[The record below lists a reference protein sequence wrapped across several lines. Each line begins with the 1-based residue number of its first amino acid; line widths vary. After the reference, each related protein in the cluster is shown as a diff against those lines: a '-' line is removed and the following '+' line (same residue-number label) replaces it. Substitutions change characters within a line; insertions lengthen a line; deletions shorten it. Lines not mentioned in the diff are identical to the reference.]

1 MRRTLVLL
9 FVLIVSAASAT
20 GVHASTDCERWLAD
34 YKKAL
39 AQKPSYQ
46 QLEAAKHRARALAR
60 RKIGQIVAATT
71 PATPKPVRIS
81 SIRPRLTPRQMLN
94 RFDVLCGD
102 LPVAPANQVLDS
114 RMAPEEFI
122 SELSL
127 GPIDELPIPEYS
139 PLLAETAPAAFTS
152 TATPSTS
159 PYAGGPVLPVYG
171 PSFSGLASAPG
182 TVSGPT
188 GGTTSPGIPPTTSP
202 VLPPTTV
209 PVLPPDVPPV
219 AAPVPELGTLLYVF
233 TGLGGIAAGVRRRL
247 RAR

>member
-1 MRRTLVLL
+1 MRRTLIVL

-39 AQKPSYQ
+39 AQKPAYQ

-60 RKIGQIVAATT
+60 RRIGQIVAATT
-71 PATPKPVRIS
+71 PAKPKPVRIS
-81 SIRPRLTPRQMLN
+81 STRPKLTPRQMLN

-127 GPIDELPIPEYS
+127 GPIDELAMPEYS
-139 PLLAETAPAAFTS
+139 PLLAETAPSIFSS
-152 TATPSTS
+152 TATPSTT
-159 PYAGGPVLPVYG
+159 PYEGGPVFPVYG
-171 PSFSGLASAPG
+171 PSFSGVGSAPG
-182 TVSGPT
+182 SVSGPS
-188 GGTTSPGIPPTTSP
+188 GGTTAPGVPPVTSP
-202 VLPPTTV
+202 VLPP
-209 PVLPPDVPPV
+209 PPASVLPPDVPPV
-219 AAPVPELGTLLYVF
+219 TAPVPEPGTLLYVV
-233 TGLGGIAAGVRRRL
+233 TGVGSIAAGLRRRL
-247 RAR
+247 RSR